1 MPSVLPLDELLF
13 YLIFFAYIYSF
24 PFLVCEDM
32 EGFKNWLEM
41 GFKEQMAEWI
51 AKHPEATLEEA
62 FVAGWFACTEA
73 WCRGKRE
80 KMEQI
85 VELMKEIIR

>member
-32 EGFKNWLEM
+32 EGLKNWLEM

-62 FVAGWFACTEA
+62 WEAGYWQSCDN
-73 WCRGKRE
+73 WCNRKR
-80 KMEQI
+80 
-85 VELMKEIIR
+85 